1 MYYSHQILLSSLEV
15 EFMAGHYFSFMPWEL
30 LHGSLG
36 RNAFKVTLFCP
47 LFHQQLLLV
56 VAVKTNSDV

>member
-1 MYYSHQILLSSLEV
+1 
-15 EFMAGHYFSFMPWEL
+15 MAGHYFSFMPWEL